1 MRKNIKWMVFDT
13 KTDYIVG
20 YVYEKTAGAAVVA
33 GSAKYGRNV
42 VDLDV
47 ICVEKFI

>member
-1 MRKNIKWMVFDT
+1 MRKNIKWMVFETESDN
-13 KTDYIVG
+13 IVG
-20 YVYEKTAGAAVVA
+20 YVYAKTAGAAVVA